1 MGERASAKPFLKWAG
16 GKTQLLAPVAARL
29 PERIEGTY
37 FEPFLGGGAVFFHL
51 RAEGRL
57 RGAVRL
63 SDANPLLVAAFVA
76 VRDEPDA
83 VIAHLEE
90 HRARHA
96 ADARRH
102 YYAVRADEPATPAA
116 RAARLL
122 YLNKTC
128 YNGLWRVNSKGRFN
142 VPIGRYARPSI
153 LDEPNLRAASAALAG
168 TSIRCE
174 PFEKA
179 LAKATGGDV
188 AYLDPPYEP
197 LNTTSS
203 FTAYT
208 AARFGRDDQERLADA
223 CRRLAARGGTFL
235 LSNSDHRFLRDLY
248 RARGFLVET
257 VSARRAINSVAG
269 KRGAVKELL
278 VRPGPRP

>member
-1 MGERASAKPFLKWAG
+1 MGETSRAKPFLKWAG
-16 GKTQLLAPVAARL
+16 GKTQLLGPIAARL
-29 PERIEGTY
+29 PERVDGTY
-37 FEPFLGGGAVFFHL
+37 FEPFLGSGAVFFHL
-51 RAEGRL
+51 RGAGRL
-57 RGAVRL
+57 VGDVRL

-83 VIAHLEE
+83 VVAHLEE

-102 YYAVRADEPATPAA
+102 YYAVRADEPATAAA

-128 YNGLWRVNSKGRFN
+128 YNGLWRVNSRGRFN
-142 VPIGRYARPSI
+142 VPIGRYVRPAI
-153 LDEPNLRAASAALAG
+153 LDEANLRAASAALAG

-174 PFEKA
+174 PFERA
-179 LAKATGGDV
+179 LAKAGAGDAV
-188 AYLDPPYEP
+188 YLDPPYEP
-197 LNTTSS
+197 LNATSS

-223 CRRLAARGGTFL
+223 CRRIADRGAAFL

-248 RARGFLVET
+248 RERGFLVET